1 MVREAAKNRPQ
12 PGQLRIIGGEWR
24 GRKLQFPAV
33 TDLRPTPDRVRET
46 LFNWLQMQ
54 IAGARCLDLFSGSG
68 ALGLEALSRG
78 AREVVMVEQDRDAA
92 AQIRQHLQTLK
103 SSSGR
108 VESGDVFR
116 FLEGPA
122 TPFEVVFLD
131 PPYRLGCLTQC
142 CQLLE
147 QNGWLSDEAFIYLED
162 SAQKGE
168 PLLPGNW
175 QLFRSKKAGDVGYY
189 LAQRQSV
196 AAAQN
201 GAS

>member
-1 MVREAAKNRPQ
+1 MAKENPHNRPQ

-24 GRKLQFPAV
+24 GRRLQFPAV
-33 TDLRPTPDRVRET
+33 TDLRPTPDRIRET

-92 AQIRQHLQTLK
+92 AQIRHHLLTLK
-103 SSSGR
+103 SPVGK
-108 VESGDVFR
+108 VENGDVLR

-131 PPYRLGCLTQC
+131 PPYRLGTLEQC

-147 QNGWLSDEAFIYLED
+147 QNGWLSDEALIYLED
-162 SAQKGE
+162 NAKNGE
-168 PLLPGNW
+168 PTLPDNW
-175 QLFRSKKAGDVGYY
+175 ELFRSKKAGDVGYF
-189 LAQRQSV
+189 LAQRQRAV
-196 AAAQN
+196 AMQN